1 MECRYDCCQDLKIL
15 KKNIGCQIEYFFKAD
30 YVVHKSLTTGLE
42 EELSIDEITN
52 VVIENDIIFF
62 LTGDKKDLACP
73 VLIDTKQLT
82 PEELEQIQYYI
93 DLYLYDFIY
102 S

>member
-1 MECRYDCCQDLKIL
+1 MKIL
-15 KKNIGCQIEYFFKAD
+15 KNNIGCQIEYFFKAD